1 MNIDNRFGCLLC
13 AKSFKTKDN
22 LRTHINK
29 HNNNKPYCCTECP
42 AKFFSQSS
50 LINHKKVHTGVMK
63 LNCPSCDLVLS
74 KKNNLIRH
82 IKRKHS
88 NRIQTTKGKVLQK
101 KYSCHICCAQFTKG
115 TNLRRHLKNFHG
127 EKMPRQENKVRWEG
141 QKKLKTEK
149 MCVKKEAK
157 SVEPFKSQNYCEPEV
172 NNQLSLF
179 CGNGLIFSAVI
190 IGLLICIHKHYRI
203 MLLYK
208 RHLDKK
214 QIDRNMTK
222 KGKVKP
228 MVNWMKREHKNSKE
242 CKLCGKVFKFRNSM
256 LKHERKHSGVKVSCK
271 QCGKN
276 YADIYNLKIHSC
288 RSVSR
293 EEMLKYLCTNCG
305 KGFVS
310 AQAQKIHQNTFHLKI
325 SVGSCYRCGREFY
338 DKSPLSKHLSRKTCQ
353 GPRSRSVEERTVKST
368 CDKCHK
374 VFSKPGNLRAHVKHH
389 HFMIRP
395 FKCSLCG
402 KEFIDR
408 RNLNVHHRKL
418 HPGLPDDTAKFEQGI
433 EAKKEDI

>member
-1 MNIDNRFGCLLC
+1 
-13 AKSFKTKDN
+13 
-22 LRTHINK
+22 
-29 HNNNKPYCCTECP
+29 
-42 AKFFSQSS
+42 
-50 LINHKKVHTGVMK
+50 
-63 LNCPSCDLVLS
+63 
-74 KKNNLIRH
+74 
-82 IKRKHS
+82 
-88 NRIQTTKGKVLQK
+88 
-101 KYSCHICCAQFTKG
+101 
-115 TNLRRHLKNFHG
+115 
-127 EKMPRQENKVRWEG
+127 
-141 QKKLKTEK
+141 
-149 MCVKKEAK
+149 
-157 SVEPFKSQNYCEPEV
+157 
-172 NNQLSLF
+172 
-179 CGNGLIFSAVI
+179 
-190 IGLLICIHKHYRI
+190 
-203 MLLYK
+203 
-208 RHLDKK
+208 
-214 QIDRNMTK
+214 
-222 KGKVKP
+222 
-228 MVNWMKREHKNSKE
+228 
-242 CKLCGKVFKFRNSM
+242 M

-389 HFMIRP
+389 HLMIRP
-395 FKCSLCG
+395 FNCSLCG

-418 HPGLPDDTAKFEQGI
+418 HPALPDDTTIFEQGI
-433 EAKKEDI
+433 EQSSTYCLT